1 MGEISLQRPQVLV
14 CKKIHIFL
22 FQMTSQGGLRGWT
35 WTYIHVASMSDMR
48 SICLHGLMGLGQPVI
63 LFHIYGCNVP
73 RTSWAQTTIEGA
85 LFHQY

>member
-35 WTYIHVASMSDMR
+35 WTYIHVASMSDYEEHM
-48 SICLHGLMGLGQPVI
+48 LTWA
-63 LFHIYGCNVP
+63 YGVG
-73 RTSWAQTTIEGA
+73 TTRDFISYIW
-85 LFHQY
+85 L